1 VKKGDK
7 TIYNPK
13 IRIFAAS
20 AENRYM
26 NKVYLLTG
34 GNMGNRAANLAEAEK
49 RITMQVGKVIMA
61 SSLYETLA
69 WGITD
74 QPPFLNQVLC
84 VDTTQSATELLE
96 TVLDIEL
103 QMGRQRLQ
111 KYGPRVIDIDILLF
125 NHEVINLPNLAVPH
139 PFLHQRRFTLEP
151 LAEIAPDYKHPVLHQ
166 NIAELLTN
174 CIDTLD
180 VKKYSIENA

>member
-1 VKKGDK
+1 
-7 TIYNPK
+7 
-13 IRIFAAS
+13 
-20 AENRYM
+20 
-26 NKVYLLTG
+26 
-34 GNMGNRAANLAEAEK
+34 MGNRAANLAEAENY
-49 RITMQVGKVIMA
+49 ITNRAGKPVKA

-74 QPPFLNQVLC
+74 QPAFLNQVLC
-84 VDTTQSATELLE
+84 IETHLSATQLLE

-103 QMGRQRLQ
+103 QMGRKRLQ
-111 KYGPRVIDIDILLF
+111 KYGPRIIDIDILLF

-151 LAEIAPDYKHPVLHQ
+151 LAEIAPHYKHPVLQ
-166 NIAELLTN
+166 QTIAALLSN

-180 VKKYSIENA
+180 VKKYSDPNA